1 MQKDNLLPAALKS
14 GFTSARKFVG
24 SFPGASLGLTVASIA
39 SRCGSPVLVLC
50 ADGFECR
57 SLGADLKAMAPDCQI
72 RLFPDWETL
81 PYDQLSPHQ
90 DIISSR
96 LECLA
101 DLPFTQ
107 KGIIIT
113 PLSAVM
119 PRLGPVGFIRG
130 RSFHL
135 KPGDTRD
142 IAKMSADLIKQG
154 YLKVDQVLGHGEFA
168 SRGSIIDIFP
178 MGAQIPYRIDFLD
191 DEVDSIHTFDLD
203 TQRSGKAVP
212 EINLLPAHEFPLDES
227 GISSF
232 RSNYRDAFPGA
243 DLQNHVIYKAISK
256 GAIPAGIEYY
266 LPLFFGKSAM
276 VTFFDYL
283 PENTQVIF
291 IGDVL
296 KAAAD
301 FSEDAKKREGMYAGS
316 SEHPP
321 LPSSEVFISQDELSD
336 QLKGLGVITLMRA
349 PFTDEDLKRRGYS
362 NAPFESLPDVAFSH
376 KDKNP
381 SAKFSAFVEETVSKG
396 GRILLTAISEGRR
409 QALRDLLPV
418 SLTDKTGIAPA
429 SSFDDFLKTDK
440 ALELTIAPFS
450 SGFISKTGKIAVL
463 TENELLGV
471 STSQSHR
478 ARGARRSG
486 FSEDALIKN
495 LVQLKEGQVV
505 VHIDHGIGRYRGLKT
520 LVIGGIKGEY
530 LAIEYQN
537 GDMLNIPITALS
549 KIARYSGSDNPPL
562 SKLGT
567 DAWSKRKQKA
577 AEKVRDIAAG
587 LLDLYARRAAREGRS
602 FKVPQRA
609 LDEFATGFGYEETPD
624 QMSAINATIAD
635 LAKTTPMDRLI
646 CGDVGFGKTEVALR
660 AAFVVASSGSQ
671 VAVLVPTTIL
681 AEQHYQ
687 TFKDRFAGTPI
698 IIEEISR
705 FKTAREQNESLK
717 KLADGKIDII
727 IGTHR
732 LLSRSVKF
740 KDLGLVIIDEE
751 HRFGVRQKEK
761 LKAMRAE
768 VDLLTLTA
776 TPIPRTL
783 NMAMEG
789 MRELSIIA
797 TPPEHRLAIKT
808 FVMERSKQVV
818 REAVMRELRRGGQ
831 VYYLHNDIS
840 TIGQVADEL
849 SKLIPEAT
857 IGIGHGQMNERDLQ
871 KVMRDFYNQRFNLL
885 LCTTIVENG
894 LDLQSANTILID
906 RADLL
911 GLAQLHQIRG
921 RVGRSHHQAYAYLF
935 TPPKRMLTRDA
946 KLRLDAISS
955 LEELGAGFVL
965 ATHDLEIR
973 GAGELLGE
981 EQSGQIES
989 VGFSLYTDMLNE
1001 AVKALKEGREP
1012 SLAELNQNECEID
1025 MHLPALLPDTYIHDV
1040 NTRLSLYK
1048 RLSSCRT
1055 FDEFEDLKAELI
1067 DRFGLLP
1074 QSAKNLFEISSLK
1087 VLATSLGITRIAGD
1101 ENGEV
1106 IEMGPKCTISPDYII
1121 TLVTSCK
1128 HNEYRMSGPNSL
1140 RCSLKESEER
1150 PRLALLSQL
1159 LAAFEA
1165 RQVKEKATP

>member
-1 MQKDNLLPAALKS
+1 MQPYTLLPAALKS
-14 GFTSARKFVG
+14 GFTSTSKTAG
-24 SFPGASLGLTVASIA
+24 GFPGASLGLAVASL
-39 SRCGSPVLVLC
+39 SQGSQSPVLVLC

-57 SLGADLKAMAPDCQI
+57 ALAADLRALAPKLPC
-72 RLFPDWETL
+72 RFFPDWETL

-101 DLPFTQ
+101 DLPFM
-107 KGIIIT
+107 GRGMVIA

-119 PRLGPVGFIRG
+119 PRLGPVGYIRS
-130 RSFHL
+130 RSFRL
-135 KPGDTRD
+135 RPGDTRD
-142 IAKMSADLIKQG
+142 IEAMCQELASEG
-154 YLKVDQVLGHGEFA
+154 YLKVEQVLAHGEFA
-168 SRGSIIDIFP
+168 SRGSIVDIFP
-178 MGAQIPYRIDFLD
+178 MGADIPYRIDFLD
-191 DEVDSIHTFDLD
+191 DEVDSIRTFDPE
-203 TQRSGKAVP
+203 TQRSGAAVK
-212 EINLLPAHEFPLDES
+212 EISLLPAHEFPLDEA
-227 GISSF
+227 GISAF

-243 DLQNHVIYKAISK
+243 DLHSHVIYSAISK

-266 LPLFFGKSAM
+266 LPLFFGEAAM
-276 VTFFDYL
+276 ATFFGYL
-283 PENTQVIF
+283 PKDTRLLLV
-291 IGDVL
+291 GDVQ
-296 KAAAD
+296 KAASD
-301 FSEDAKKREGMYAGS
+301 FFEDAQKRAGMYAGS

-321 LPSSEVFISQDELSD
+321 LDPEKVFLTPEELLLHLKGRGAITLHRRPLTEEELSVR
-336 QLKGLGVITLMRA
+336 GAANSSFA
-349 PFTDEDLKRRGYS
+349 P
-362 NAPFESLPDVAFSH
+362 APDVAFSH
-376 KDKNP
+376 KEKDP
-381 SAKFSAFVEETVSKG
+381 SGKFEAFVLEAARKG
-396 GRILLTAISEGRR
+396 GKVLLTAISEGRR
-409 QALRDLLPV
+409 QALRDLLPP
-418 SLTDKTGIAPA
+418 SLIEKTGIKPA
-429 SSFDDFLKTDK
+429 SSFQDFLDGD
-440 ALELTIAPFS
+440 APLWLTVAPFS
-450 SGFISKTGKIAVL
+450 AGFASKGGKLAVL
-463 TENELLGV
+463 TENELFGV
-471 STSQSHR
+471 TASQSRR
-478 ARGARRSG
+478 ASRARRSG

-567 DAWSKRKQKA
+567 DSWSKRKQKA

-587 LLDLYARRAAREGRS
+587 LLDLYARRAARDGRS
-602 FKVPQRA
+602 FQVPQRA

-624 QMSAINATIAD
+624 QLSAINATLSD
-635 LAKTTPMDRLI
+635 LASPRPMDRLI

-660 AAFVVASSGSQ
+660 AAFVVASCGAQ

-698 IIEEISR
+698 IIEELSR
-705 FKTAREQNESLK
+705 FKTAKEQSESLK

-732 LLSRSVKF
+732 LLSRGIKF

-761 LKAMRAE
+761 LKALRAE

-808 FVMERSKQVV
+808 FVMERSDQVV

-840 TIGQVADEL
+840 TIGQTAEAL
-849 SKLIPEAT
+849 SKLVPEAT

-871 KVMRDFYNQRFNLL
+871 KVMRDFYNQRFNVL

-935 TPPKRMLTRDA
+935 TPPKKLLTRDA

-1012 SLAELNQNECEID
+1012 SLAELSQGECEID
-1025 MHLPALLPDTYIHDV
+1025 MHLPALLPDTYIADV

-1055 FDEFEDLKAELI
+1055 PEEFEDLKAELI
-1067 DRFGLLP
+1067 DRFGFLP
-1074 QSAKNLFEISSLK
+1074 KSAENLFKISSLK
-1087 VLATSLGITRIAGD
+1087 VLATSMGITRIAGD

-1106 IEMGPKCTISPDYII
+1106 IEMGPQCAISPDYII
-1121 TLVTSCK
+1121 SLVTSCR

-1140 RCSLKESEER
+1140 RCNLKETEER

-1159 LAAFEA
+1159 LAAFDA
-1165 RQVKEKATP
+1165 RRVDKR

>member
-1 MQKDNLLPAALKS
+1 MQPDLLLPSALRS
-14 GFTSARKFVG
+14 GFTSTSKTAG
-24 SFPGASLGLTVASIA
+24 GFPGASLGLAAAIIA
-39 SRCGSPVLVLC
+39 QGAKSPVLVLC

-57 SLGADLKAMAPDCQI
+57 SLAADLKALAPKLPC

-101 DLPFTQ
+101 DLPFMGR
-107 KGIIIT
+107 GIVIA
-113 PLSAVM
+113 PLSAAM
-119 PRLGPVGFIRG
+119 PRLGPVGYIRS
-130 RSFHL
+130 RSFRL
-135 KPGDTRD
+135 RPGDTRD
-142 IAKMSADLIKQG
+142 IERMCQELASEG
-154 YLKVDQVLGHGEFA
+154 YLKVEQVLAHGEFA
-168 SRGSIIDIFP
+168 SRGSIVDIFP
-178 MGAQIPYRIDFLD
+178 MGADIPYRIDFLD
-191 DEVDSIHTFDLD
+191 DEVDSIRTFDPE
-203 TQRSGKAVP
+203 TQRSGAAVK
-212 EINLLPAHEFPLDES
+212 EISLLPAHEFPLDEA
-227 GISSF
+227 GISAF

-243 DLQNHVIYKAISK
+243 DLHSHVIYSAISK

-266 LPLFFGKSAM
+266 LPLFFGESAM
-276 VTFFDYL
+276 ATLFDYL
-283 PENTQVIF
+283 PEDTRF
-291 IGDVL
+291 LLAGDVM
-296 KAAAD
+296 KAATD
-301 FSEDAKKREGMYAGS
+301 FFEDAKKRAGMYAGS

-321 LPSSEVFISQDELSD
+321 LDPEKVFMTPDELD
-336 QLKGLGVITLMRA
+336 GRLRGRGAITLLRRMLSEEEL
-349 PFTDEDLKRRGYS
+349 TRRGAANS
-362 NAPFESLPDVAFSH
+362 TFEAAPDVAFNH
-376 KDKNP
+376 KEKNP
-381 SAKFSAFVEETVSKG
+381 AGKFEDFVLGAAAKG
-396 GRILLTAISEGRR
+396 GKVLLTAVSEGRR
-409 QALRDLLPV
+409 QALRDLLPQSIV
-418 SLTDKTGIAPA
+418 DKVGIRPA
-429 SSFDDFLKTDK
+429 SSFQEFLEGD
-440 ALELTIAPFS
+440 APLWLTIAPFS
-450 SGFISKTGKIAVL
+450 AGFVSKGGKLAVL

-471 STSQSHR
+471 TASQSRR
-478 ARGARRSG
+478 AARTRRSG

-567 DAWSKRKQKA
+567 DSWSKRKQKA

-587 LLDLYARRAAREGRS
+587 LLDLYARRAARDGRS
-602 FKVPQRA
+602 FQMPQRS

-624 QMSAINATIAD
+624 QLAAINATVAD
-635 LAKTTPMDRLI
+635 LASPRPMDRLI

-660 AAFVVASSGSQ
+660 AAFVVASCGAQ

-698 IIEEISR
+698 IIEELSR
-705 FKTAREQNESLK
+705 FKTAKEQGESLK

-732 LLSRSVKF
+732 LLSRTVKF

-761 LKAMRAE
+761 LKQLRAE

-808 FVMERSKQVV
+808 FVMERSDQVV

-840 TIGQVADEL
+840 TIGQTADAL
-849 SKLIPEAT
+849 AKLVPEAT

-871 KVMRDFYNQRFNLL
+871 KVMRDFYNQRFNVL

-935 TPPKRMLTRDA
+935 TPPKKLLTRDA

-1012 SLAELNQNECEID
+1012 SLAELSQSECEID
-1025 MHLPALLPDTYIHDV
+1025 MHLPSLLPDTYIADV

-1055 FDEFEDLKAELI
+1055 PEEFEDLKAELI
-1067 DRFGLLP
+1067 DRFGFLP
-1074 QSAKNLFEISSLK
+1074 KSAENLFEVSSLK
-1087 VLATSLGITRIAGD
+1087 VLATSLGISRIAGD
-1101 ENGEV
+1101 ENGAS
-1106 IEMGPKCTISPDYII
+1106 IEMGPQCAISPEYII
-1121 TLVTSCK
+1121 SLVTACR
-1128 HNEYRMSGPNSL
+1128 HNEYRMSGPNTL
-1140 RCSLKESEER
+1140 RCNLRETEER
-1150 PRLALLSQL
+1150 PRLALLRQL
-1159 LAAFEA
+1159 LMAFDA
-1165 RQVKEKATP
+1165 RRLEKR